1 MRHRPAG
8 RCERDVHFKG
18 VKPMSMVSAV
28 RRAGAAL
35 VVALAALHGAFDAT
49 AEQLDDIVKSGV
61 IKIAVPQ
68 DFPPFG
74 TVGTDMKPQGY
85 DIDMAELIASKL
97 KVKLEMVPVTS
108 ANRLPY
114 LQTKKADIVV
124 SSLGKN
130 AEREKAIDFSMAY
143 APWFSGVFGPAKVA
157 VKGPE
162 DLKGKTV
169 GVTRGSLE
177 DLEITKIAPDAVIKR
192 FEDNNTTITAF
203 LSSQVD
209 VISTGNVIAA
219 AILARNPPNKP
230 ETKFIIKDSP
240 CFIGINKNEPK
251 LLAKI
256 NEIIAEAKADGT
268 LNKIALK
275 WLGQPLPGDLPS

>member
-1 MRHRPAG
+1 M
-8 RCERDVHFKG
+8 RDVQSRG
-18 VKPMSMVSAV
+18 VKPMSIVSAV
-28 RRAGAAL
+28 QRAGAAL
-35 VVALAALHGAFDAT
+35 VVALGAFCGPISFDAT
-49 AEQLDDIVKSGV
+49 AEQLDDIVKAGV

-85 DIDMAELIASKL
+85 DIDIAELIAGKL

-130 AEREKAIDFSMAY
+130 AEREKAIDFTMAY

-162 DLKGKTV
+162 DLKGKTI

-177 DLEITKIAPDAVIKR
+177 DLEITKIAPQDAVIKR
-192 FEDNNTTITAF
+192 FEDNNTSITAF
-203 LSSQVD
+203 LSGQVD

-219 AILARNPPNKP
+219 AILARNTPNKP

-240 CFIGINKNEPK
+240 CFIGINKSEPK

-256 NEIIAEAKADGT
+256 NEIIAEAKKDGT